1 MDEYRSKIKKNTVEV
16 PEEEAACNKEQH
28 HGKRRKYL
36 EGGSQREQSA
46 SKRAC
51 PEAAWHPL
59 FPQDRIRV
67 VLLSN
72 DNIKLSVKKD
82 LLLEHR

>member
-1 MDEYRSKIKKNTVEV
+1 MDEYRSKNKGNTIEV
-16 PEEEAACNKEQH
+16 PEEEGACNEEQH
-28 HGKRRKYL
+28 HRKKRKHL
-36 EGGSQREQSA
+36 EGGSQHERSV

-51 PEAAWHPL
+51 PEASWHPL